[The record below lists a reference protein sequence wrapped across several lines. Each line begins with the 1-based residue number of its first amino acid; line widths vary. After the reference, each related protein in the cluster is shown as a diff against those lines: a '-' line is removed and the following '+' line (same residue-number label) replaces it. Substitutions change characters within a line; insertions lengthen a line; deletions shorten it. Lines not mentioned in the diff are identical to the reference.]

1 MVPPERMEL
10 PMERSILS
18 WVCVCA
24 LVALPVGGCSD
35 ESAASGGTDGLGGAR
50 GTASASPGCVDGT
63 LDTTVTE
70 VDLEVDGVQRR
81 YELHVPPAY
90 EGRTPLPLVLN
101 FHGFRS
107 NPTQQRMSS
116 QMDMTADS
124 RGFVVAYPQ
133 GLDAS
138 WNAGLCCGFS
148 AENGVD
154 DVGFARAVIDDI
166 GARGCIDRSR
176 VYATGMSN
184 GGFLSHRL
192 ACEASDVIAAIGP
205 VAGVLGIDSSACSPN
220 RPVPV
225 VHFHGTADIVV
236 RYDGGC
242 PVCESDSE
250 SVADTVAG
258 WVARNGCTGEPQVVL
273 RNGSVTCETTGGC
286 DGDAS
291 VTLCSITDG
300 GHCWPRNSSC
310 RFGESTEDISANE
323 VMLDLFETVR
333 LP

>member
-1 MVPPERMEL
+1 M
-10 PMERSILS
+10 RSLFRGITALS
-18 WVCVCA
+18 LGLGLVSGCA
-24 LVALPVGGCSD
+24 D
-35 ESAASGGTDGLGGAR
+35 ESGTGGDGGTAGSGGSGGAD
-50 GTASASPGCVDGT
+50 GTPTASSGCVDGT
-63 LDTTVTE
+63 LDATVTE
-70 VDLEVDGVQRR
+70 VDLMFDGVPRR

-90 EGRTPLPLVLN
+90 DGSTPLPLVLN
-101 FHGFRS
+101 FHGFTS
-107 NPTQQRMSS
+107 NAAQQRVFSE
-116 QMDMTADS
+116 MDLTADS
-124 RGFVVAYPQ
+124 RGFVVAYPD

-138 WNAGLCCGFS
+138 WNAGVCCGTS

-166 GARGCIDRSR
+166 AERGCIDPSR

-205 VAGVLGIDSSACSPN
+205 VAGVLGIDSSACTPS

-225 VHFHGTADIVV
+225 VHFHGTADAVV
-236 RYDGGC
+236 QYDGGC
-242 PVCESDSE
+242 DVCVSDSE
-250 SVADTVAG
+250 SVVDTIAG
-258 WVARNGCTGEPQVVL
+258 WVARNGCTEASEVVL
-273 RNGSVTCETTGGC
+273 RTGSVTCETTAGC

-291 VTLCSITDG
+291 VTLCTITGG
-300 GHCWPRNSSC
+300 GHCWPGNLFC
-310 RFGESTEDISANE
+310 PFGESTDDISANE